1 MNINLTPAEL
11 QELIS
16 RYESE
21 LRKLEFQ
28 VSKTY
33 ETIAEL
39 RITHK
44 QNITKPVAVAP
55 VAPVASKPE
64 LKRKRGRPRKV
75 VAVVETPA
83 PKKASKTKIKEN
95 KTQATP
101 ATPKRKRGRPKKVVE
116 TTTATLSKKASS
128 KAKAAAKP
136 TKRKRRKTGGY
147 KLSDWD
153 SFVLGT
159 LEKTQQILIKSE
171 FVEIATLEGTLTSGM
186 ASEDIYEK
194 ITRSI
199 HKLANK
205 RKAIVKAPF
214 PGRGFAYALPGW
226 LSSNGKLLKQY
237 SK

>member
-44 QNITKPVAVAP
+44 QNIAKPIVTAPTAPEAPKPVV
-55 VAPVASKPE
+55 
-64 LKRKRGRPRKV
+64 KRKRGRPRKV
-75 VAVVETPA
+75 VAAVETPT
-83 PKKASKTKIKEN
+83 PKIATKTKTSKA
-95 KTQATP
+95 KTAP
-101 ATPKRKRGRPKKVVE
+101 AAPKRKRGRPKKIV
-116 TTTATLSKKASS
+116 ATPSAVLSKKATS
-128 KAKAAAKP
+128 KAKAAVKP
-136 TKRKRRKTGGY
+136 AKRKRRKTGGY

-186 ASEDIYEK
+186 SSEDIYEK